1 MKTSMDSFRILVN
14 ETLFSRIEEPL
25 IILAAVAVAI
35 LAVTAVFVRKELKKN
50 GRDNKDA

>member
-14 ETLFSRIEEPL
+14 DFLLSRVEEPL

-35 LAVTAVFVRKELKKN
+35 LAVTAVFVRNELKKN